1 MNANEI
7 IRKKRDQEELS
18 KAEIEFFIKEYSS
31 GSIPDYQ
38 AASLLMAIFLNGMSQ
53 REISDLTMAMA
64 HSGAL
69 MDLSKINGIKVD
81 KHSTGGIGDKV
92 TLVVMPI
99 VASLGVPV
107 VKMSRKRTSDILKV
121 LLINLNQYR
130 DLEQT

>member
-31 GSIPDYQ
+31 GNIPDYQ

-64 HSGAL
+64 HSGAM

>member
-64 HSGAL
+64 HSGAM